1 MPANARREECEMNHL
16 GSRTLETERLVIR
29 AFVPEDAGAM
39 YRNWA
44 SDPEVTKF
52 LTWPTHE
59 SEEVS
64 AQVVASW
71 VEQSSN
77 PAYYQWAIVWKET
90 MEAIGS
96 ISVVHFNEA
105 VSQATVGYCIG
116 KAWWHQGVMTE
127 CFSAVIRFLFEEV
140 GVNRIEA
147 FHDVNNPHSGMVMEK
162 CGLRWE
168 GTRRQGDRNNQ
179 GICDTKIYAIL
190 KKDYEET

>member
-1 MPANARREECEMNHL
+1 MKHL
-16 GSRTLETERLVIR
+16 GSKTFVTNRLIIR
-29 AFVPEDAGAM
+29 AFVPQDAGPM

-44 SDPEVTKF
+44 SDPEVTKY

-64 AQVVASW
+64 AQVVSSW
-71 VEQSSN
+71 VEQNSN

-96 ISVVHFNEA
+96 ISVVAMDETIG
-105 VSQATVGYCIG
+105 QATIGYCIG

-127 CFSAVIRFLFEEV
+127 CFSAVIAFLFEEV

-147 FHDVNNPHSGMVMEK
+147 AHDVDNPRSGMVMEK
-162 CGLRWE
+162 CGLVCE
-168 GTRRQGDRNNQ
+168 GTRRQGGRNNQ
-179 GICDTKIYAIL
+179 GIVDMKTYAVL
-190 KKDYEET
+190 RQDYKGCAG